1 MAAKSRKCGDVICG
15 LSSSPSC
22 EWGRYW
28 DGMTPLMIA
37 GNKNRMVELLLSH
50 PKLDV
55 NLARHSRQDCIGLDG
70 QGATALSIAS
80 KRGSSEAVK
89 LLLANNATLV
99 NKADADGR
107 TPFAVACENERKA
120 VVEVLLSFPGTDVNK
135 ADAHGTTPLM
145 KAASGRNRGVAVV
158 QLLLRCPRIDFEM
171 AALHWAKKVVAYD
184 RLIEKIEYRSKLMK
198 QGHTCPFN
206 RFG

>member
-1 MAAKSRKCGDVICG
+1 
-15 LSSSPSC
+15 
-22 EWGRYW
+22 
-28 DGMTPLMIA
+28 MTPLMIA
-37 GNKNRMVELLLSH
+37 YSKKRIVELLLSH

-55 NLARHSRQDCIGLDG
+55 NLARHSREDCIGFNG

-80 KRGSSEAVK
+80 KYGWSEVVK

-107 TPFAVACENERKA
+107 TPFALACENERED
-120 VVEVLLSFPGTDVNK
+120 VVELLLSLPGTDVNK
-135 ADAHGTTPLM
+135 ADTQGTTPLM
-145 KAASGRNRGVAVV
+145 KAASGLNRSKVV

-171 AALHWAKKVVAYD
+171 AALHWAKKWLRMD
-184 RLIEKIEYRSKLMK
+184 SLIEPIEYRSKLMK
-198 QGHTCPFN
+198 QGHTCPYN